1 VRKRADLIRWGH
13 VIVGPTGR
21 TAKVVN
27 VKRIASEA
35 LGPLIEITLD
45 TGETM
50 RRPPGTKLDVVRSR

>member
-1 VRKRADLIRWGH
+1 MKKRADLVRWGH

-21 TAKVVN
+21 TAKVVD
-27 VKRIASEA
+27 VKRITSET

-50 RRPPGTKLDVVRSR
+50 RRSPGAKLNVVRSR